1 MYEYGMRLGQ
11 ETTGLKSLQKQAK
24 CYLAAL
30 NALRLVDPAYA
41 WIVKP
46 AAAQQVRVVPLG
58 FVRQVS
64 FTRNHVHV
72 RSCVVW
78 LRILQLS
85 SVRRYTA
92 VVCASNVVNVTV
104 LS

>member
-1 MYEYGMRLGQ
+1 MYEYGIFLQCNVRVRYISQCNVRVRYIAAGSVMYEYGMRLGQ

-46 AAAQQVRVVPLG
+46 ATAQQVRVVAVGLTL
-58 FVRQVS
+58 QVS
-64 FTRNHVHV
+64 FT
-72 RSCVVW
+72 
-78 LRILQLS
+78 
-85 SVRRYTA
+85 
-92 VVCASNVVNVTV
+92 
-104 LS
+104 

>member
-46 AAAQQVRVVPLG
+46 ATAQQVRVVAVGLTL
-58 FVRQVS
+58 QVS
-64 FTRNHVHV
+64 FTRNHV
-72 RSCVVW
+72 RTYVVW
-78 LRILQLS
+78 LRNFL
-85 SVRRYTA
+85 VE
-92 VVCASNVVNVTV
+92 
-104 LS
+104 